1 MPTIDLNADLGEGM
15 GDDLALLEVV
25 TSANVACGA
34 HAGDRATARATVG
47 AAVARG
53 ITVGAHPSYED
64 RANFGRTVVDVDGAE
79 LTEQVL
85 RQLAFLDQVAA
96 ASGGRVAYVK
106 PHGALY
112 NAIVAHEA
120 HAAAVVAA
128 VAEYAPGL
136 PVLGLPGSVFLRLAE
151 DAGLRPVGETFVDR
165 AYAPD
170 GTLVPR
176 SVPGSVL
183 HDPDA
188 VAARAVRLATAGVVD
203 AVDGTVVRVEASSLC
218 VHGDSPGAV
227 AMARAVRAA
236 LEAAGVTVAPFVVPS
251 P

>member
-64 RANFGRTVVDVDGAE
+64 RANYGRTVVDVDGAE

-120 HAAAVVAA
+120 HAAAVVA
-128 VAEYAPGL
+128 VLPEAETD
-136 PVLGLPGSVFLRLAE
+136 RLAQ
-151 DAGLRPVGETFVDR
+151 ARPGQ
-165 AYAPD
+165 
-170 GTLVPR
+170 
-176 SVPGSVL
+176 
-183 HDPDA
+183 
-188 VAARAVRLATAGVVD
+188 AVRIG
-203 AVDGTVVRVEASSLC
+203 
-218 VHGDSPGAV
+218 
-227 AMARAVRAA
+227 
-236 LEAAGVTVAPFVVPS
+236 
-251 P
+251 